1 MSTEKSLIETIM
13 EDYPGG
19 LLPEELTSEIIS
31 RYESMIEN
39 QYIALFEGSNGEL
52 KCGVFSHDIHWAQ
65 ECVSLGGIRRK
76 AMTPDR
82 IAMIL
87 REELKSHRNPIYI
100 PSYIHEG

>member
-1 MSTEKSLIETIM
+1 M

-19 LLPEELTSEIIS
+19 MLPEELTSEIMS

-65 ECVSLGGIRRK
+65 ECVSLGGLRK
-76 AMTPDR
+76 PMTPDR

-87 REELKSHRNPIYI
+87 QEELKSHRNPMYR
-100 PSYIHEG
+100 PSYHYEG